1 MNDKLVT
8 KSFSISDL
16 DKIVK
21 KTGKAQSF
29 VNINV
34 TDYDIIN
41 AILASVSGTIVGAA
55 ATVMGGSAGALAA
68 GFTTP
73 IILGFLENQ
82 KIQIQSLLKSIQTQ
96 KKNGLMTITYCK
108 FTGYG
113 TGSGGASGYPTY
125 KAYKTVC
132 SIY

>member
-1 MNDKLVT
+1 MNDKLIT

-29 VNINV
+29 VNSNV

-41 AILASVSGTIVGAA
+41 AILASVSGTIVGAE

-68 GFTTP
+68 SLTTT
-73 IILGFLENQ
+73 IILGFL
-82 KIQIQSLLKSIQTQ
+82 IAI
-96 KKNGLMTITYCK
+96 
-108 FTGYG
+108 
-113 TGSGGASGYPTY
+113 
-125 KAYKTVC
+125 
-132 SIY
+132 IY

>member
-29 VNINV
+29 VNSNV

-55 ATVMGGSAGALAA
+55 ATVMGG
-68 GFTTP
+68 
-73 IILGFLENQ
+73 
-82 KIQIQSLLKSIQTQ
+82 
-96 KKNGLMTITYCK
+96 
-108 FTGYG
+108 
-113 TGSGGASGYPTY
+113 
-125 KAYKTVC
+125 
-132 SIY
+132 